1 MALYVA
7 EQRESLL
14 FFDYRIDAQ
23 VVDENFGHPRAKRLL
38 EDDAV
43 DVHTA
48 RIKLGWFQ

>member
-23 VVDENFGHPRAKRLL
+23 LGIPAGRVDTEVHSFHIEQVVFLI
-38 EDDAV
+38 
-43 DVHTA
+43 A
-48 RIKLGWFQ
+48 RR